1 MKLTIIPTDSTVYV
15 DNLSYD
21 NLVLSNI
28 PLNVHALQWDE
39 NKGHIEYTDYTV
51 EQIEDL
57 PSWAS
62 DAVSNWNNANEK
74 SQLPPETTPV
84 ILSDEDKMLRLRF
97 ERDKRIAA
105 SDWVELPSV
114 VALHDSTWVSAWAVY
129 RQALRDLP
137 NQPNLDLDNI
147 VYPTPPQ

>member
-1 MKLTIIPTDSTVYV
+1 MKITIIPTDSTVYV

-51 EQIEDL
+51 EQITVL
-57 PSWAS
+57 PEWAS
-62 DAVSNWNNANEK
+62 DAVVTWDKANEVAN
-74 SQLPPETTPV
+74 LPPQTETTT
-84 ILSDEDKMLRLRF
+84 LSNEDKMLRLRF

-147 VYPTPPQ
+147 VNPTPPQ